1 MDENDDDG
9 ESITQSGLI
18 DFANTLHGS
27 GGYDWPEAAK
37 SGLALAHSV
46 MREDATTIMLL
57 FTDAP
62 PHLLAVGGVPC
73 RAEIAKLSDRESF
86 GGSGPDFIDWI
97 SGATLLSDGDR
108 KAQVFALV
116 YATDVQA
123 SLLYLTTMTNG
134 NYYHLKSATS
144 DVVSDLTM
152 HVLLAWMGFANDQ
165 DEHFNDIVTTAT
177 YRNTDGLRDARKEGD
192 SSLRSFM
199 DSQAWRLQSSHVNFN
214 ITLSEKAQGHGT
226 TVVVANPRALPMQA
240 LEARYANDAEYRVF
254 ASKQLAAII
263 ESNASAVGTHPVY
276 GSLWRAICAD
286 RANDARAGLVMA
298 FGQAIDRI
306 TSETKRQKMKDWLA
320 QSYDFSA
327 VIKDAIS
334 DVAED
339 EHRDFEMRVSEGTA
353 KRPRPDAHV
362 LCDED
367 RRLFRTLVDYK
378 MLEQNLQTTLQARI
392 GWQPSKSKVALG
404 PVAPCK
410 RCNMPRSV
418 TIMGRGGICGVC
430 ESNYDCRCQR
440 CVKLDN
446 HAECVWTNVTAHDDE
461 KTPATWV
468 ECSVM
473 TCRAQ
478 YVVYTPDR
486 LRVRPKCYY
495 CLHASQPDLGIGA
508 SPTVE
513 CTTCLN
519 RMIWPNE
526 YRPHDF
532 DEGSFKCP
540 ACVTGLV
547 TVIEYET
554 NVTRM
559 REENGSQW
567 LLRNDSNALEEPF
580 NGRSLF
586 HTISSVKDIDSLAS
600 NVEILPA
607 FATSL
612 TIQGKTVQNQEALLS
627 CLRGWV
633 DQRQSE
639 SGTCTLCFSDL
650 RKTDL
655 RAACGRRGCGSQIC
669 TSCLDGWYGLVH
681 VGGLREAVANPAWIY
696 AWCAGCGFAKEFA
709 ERVCAQG
716 APADVQDWRC
726 GECEMPHAETTER
739 KVAMVM
745 RECPGCST
753 MTEKISGCDHITCP
767 NCDAHWCFQCGQDV
781 GYDRIYQHMS
791 EEHGGWWDD
800 RDDGDAMADQHQPG
814 AGSADPLAD
823 YDLSTPISTTQG
835 GLRQGLTSYGDAHFS
850 LFLRKVFIKA
860 LGYSDDALSRP
871 IIGIVNTYSSFNP
884 CHANIPQL
892 IEAVKRGVQLN
903 GGLAV
908 DFPTISLHE
917 SFSSPT
923 SMYLRNLMSMDTEEM
938 IAAQPCDAVVLIGA
952 FGPVPLIS
960 GDVSAIND
968 ELGPTNIGAV
978 GNPGMPEA
986 GLIPIPRKLAGQGV
1000 LDILRISDGRMS
1012 GTAGGTIVL
1021 HISPEAADPES
1032 VLGIV
1037 RSGDVITCDVEGR
1050 VIRVE
1055 ISDEEILRRLK
1066 EKKETLEREEAKE
1079 GATPGSWTARKTI
1092 RGYRG
1097 LYMRSVNQAQQGADF
1112 DFLTAAGPPAG
1123 QE

>member
-1 MDENDDDG
+1 MPRRIIPDLRQSLDCLQEASTITTATMTTDAAPQVNDLLIVTDATSSMNSYLQALRDVLPDIIRVSSLTRCFSRVGIIAYRDYGGRAGAAPVTEWSGWNYMDENDDHG
-9 ESITQSGLI
+9 ESITQTGLI

-73 RAEIAKLSDRESF
+73 QAEIVKLSDRESF

-192 SSLRSFM
+192 ASLRSFM

-226 TVVVANPRALPMQA
+226 TVVVTNPRALPMQA

-263 ESNASAVGTHPVY
+263 ERNASAVATHPVY
-276 GSLWRAICAD
+276 GSLWRAVCAD

-334 DVAED
+334 DVTED
-339 EHRDFEMRVSEGTA
+339 ERYPCVLFDPTENFTAVATAGGTDNRPVTDLTREELLEIGRSCDPRILRRLGKVLTQLKYVATEADLPAHLRDGPGVDVPRIPLALAKPEHKRSFWKLLLHTIVPGTQLSTRPAALLAALALRMGILPLRAVADQEMIAFSDKWNNLTTTENWNLGCLFLLLDADRDFEVRVSEGTA
-353 KRPRPDAHV
+353 QRPRPDAHV

-468 ECSVM
+468 ECSVT

-526 YRPHDF
+526 NRPHGF

-612 TIQGKTVQNQEALLS
+612 TIRGKTVQNQEALLS

-669 TSCLDGWYGLVH
+669 TSCLDGWYGLNTRGRVLNVAALSCPFCRRQPTAHVANRYGLVH

-726 GECEMPHAETTER
+726 GECEMPHAETTGR

-767 NCDAHWCFQCGQDV
+767 NCDAHWCFQCGEDV
-781 GYDRIYQHMS
+781 GYGQIYQHMS
-791 EEHGGWWDD
+791 EEHGCWWDD
-800 RDDGDAMADQHQPG
+800 RDDGD
-814 AGSADPLAD
+814 
-823 YDLSTPISTTQG
+823 
-835 GLRQGLTSYGDAHFS
+835 
-850 LFLRKVFIKA
+850 
-860 LGYSDDALSRP
+860 
-871 IIGIVNTYSSFNP
+871 
-884 CHANIPQL
+884 
-892 IEAVKRGVQLN
+892 
-903 GGLAV
+903 
-908 DFPTISLHE
+908 
-917 SFSSPT
+917 
-923 SMYLRNLMSMDTEEM
+923 
-938 IAAQPCDAVVLIGA
+938 
-952 FGPVPLIS
+952 
-960 GDVSAIND
+960 GDVED
-968 ELGPTNIGAV
+968 EW
-978 GNPGMPEA
+978 EY
-986 GLIPIPRKLAGQGV
+986 Q
-1000 LDILRISDGRMS
+1000 
-1012 GTAGGTIVL
+1012 
-1021 HISPEAADPES
+1021 
-1032 VLGIV
+1032 
-1037 RSGDVITCDVEGR
+1037 
-1050 VIRVE
+1050 
-1055 ISDEEILRRLK
+1055 
-1066 EKKETLEREEAKE
+1066 
-1079 GATPGSWTARKTI
+1079 
-1092 RGYRG
+1092 Y
-1097 LYMRSVNQAQQGADF
+1097 
-1112 DFLTAAGPPAG
+1112 
-1123 QE
+1123 